1 MAEESKIIE
10 QVVSETEEKQT
21 QSTEKTPEFDVSAF
35 TGYEK
40 DKKGNA
46 LEKEAVQE
54 AKQEESEPEK
64 QDVKQEDT
72 PEPEQQV
79 EKEDGFSWEDV
90 KQDEVKEEKKPE
102 AKEEEVDW
110 DTENVEPTKQ
120 EVKTPEFDWNEM
132 GKEFNVTASNKD
144 EFVKGVKE
152 MLNNPVSDNDVI
164 SNLKDYLKLEDKE
177 IVIADLKAAG
187 YEDDYISDTVERM
200 QDAGLLKREATT
212 IRHQLNKHIVSEKQ
226 RLQKQA
232 KDKKLQEEQTAV
244 KSRKDLQK
252 LIKSKNEFFGGKV
265 SQQEKKSLY
274 NYITKG
280 NFAEDIFSNHAN
292 VADAAFLWRNKDKI
306 FKMIRTQGVEQGKS
320 TVLNGITSPSRNEKN
335 TMNYSPKSK
344 GFNPSEFIK
353 K

>member
-1 MAEESKIIE
+1 M
-10 QVVSETEEKQT
+10 
-21 QSTEKTPEFDVSAF
+21 
-35 TGYEK
+35 
-40 DKKGNA
+40 
-46 LEKEAVQE
+46 QE

-102 AKEEEVDW
+102 AKEEDVDW

-120 EVKTPEFDWNEM
+120 EVKAPEFDWNEM

-200 QDAGLLKREATT
+200 QDAGL
-212 IRHQLNKHIVSEKQ
+212 
-226 RLQKQA
+226 
-232 KDKKLQEEQTAV
+232 
-244 KSRKDLQK
+244 
-252 LIKSKNEFFGGKV
+252 
-265 SQQEKKSLY
+265 
-274 NYITKG
+274 
-280 NFAEDIFSNHAN
+280 
-292 VADAAFLWRNKDKI
+292 
-306 FKMIRTQGVEQGKS
+306 
-320 TVLNGITSPSRNEKN
+320 
-335 TMNYSPKSK
+335 
-344 GFNPSEFIK
+344 
-353 K
+353 